1 MSIFVC
7 FAVDSGFTF
16 DYNEGQEKLRMDFL
30 YMEVTMRNE
39 ILDYFR
45 KANGAYVSGQQIS
58 KDLNVSRTAIWKH
71 INVLKE
77 RGYIF
82 ESSTRK
88 GYRLIYAPN
97 LLTPLEINSVLRTDT
112 FGRKVVYLESTTSTN
127 EEAKRIAREGAE
139 EGTIVVAEEQT
150 TGHGRLTRS
159 FYCPFAK
166 GIWFSIILR
175 PNFFPMEASKCTL
188 LAAVGVCRGIRRLG
202 LQDAGI
208 KWPNDILYHGKK
220 LVGILTEMSASME
233 KIDYIIIGTG
243 INTGMKKTEFPEEFR
258 EGATSFLN
266 EGINVSR
273 KELLAAI
280 LSELEKEYEVAQTEG
295 FGKVLDDWR
304 QLSVTLGQEVK
315 VIFGDESYTGKA
327 IDIDNDGCLLVDT
340 GETVNRV
347 LAGDVSIRPAD
358 QPIKK

>member
-1 MSIFVC
+1 
-7 FAVDSGFTF
+7 
-16 DYNEGQEKLRMDFL
+16 
-30 YMEVTMRNE
+30 MRNE

-45 KANGAYVSGQQIS
+45 KANGAFVSGEQIS

-71 INVLKE
+71 IKVLKE

-88 GYRLIYAPN
+88 GYRLIYAPK
-97 LLTPLEINSVLRTDT
+97 LLTPLELESVVRTET
-112 FGRKVVYLESTTSTN
+112 FGRRVVYLECTTSTN

-150 TGHGRLTRS
+150 GGHGRLTRS

-166 GIWFSIILR
+166 GIWFSLILR
-175 PNFFPMEASKCTL
+175 PKFFPLEASKCTL

-202 LQDAGI
+202 LTDAGI

-233 KIDYIIIGTG
+233 KIDYIIMGIG
-243 INTGMKKTEFPEEFR
+243 INTGMKKSEFPESFR

-266 EGINVSR
+266 EGIDVSR
-273 KELLAAI
+273 KDLLAAI
-280 LSELEKEYEVAQTEG
+280 LAELEKEYDIAQNQG
-295 FGKVLDDWR
+295 FDKVLEDWKT
-304 QLSVTLGQEVK
+304 LSVTIGQEVR
-315 VIFGDESYTGKA
+315 VICGDENYTGKA
-327 IDIDNDGCLLVDT
+327 VDIDKDGCLLVDT
-340 GETVNRV
+340 GNRVERV
-347 LAGDVSIRPAD
+347 LAGDVSIRPVDA
-358 QPIKK
+358 PIPKR